1 MRTNNKLH
9 VLYRKEYFYTFLPE
23 NVISDTRKMLR
34 LDTQPYMGKTMTL
47 DLVCFNFSCYCK
59 RLYLVILCPFSMLLF
74 YDTCTDITFI
84 SSIVQSFFVVN
95 VGLKLDSFHI
105 KLYSLWHCKSILIF
119 GSLQDG
125 GKSLY
130 KFMAVHM
137 YSHISLCTNFQFYR
151 FNYYTF
157 CRN

>member
-23 NVISDTRKMLR
+23 SVISDTWKMLR
-34 LDTQPYMGKTMTL
+34 LDTQPYMGKTIT
-47 DLVCFNFSCYCK
+47 LVCFDFSCYCK
-59 RLYLVILCPFSMLLF
+59 RLYLIILCPFSMLLF
-74 YDTCTDITFI
+74 HDTCTDITFI
-84 SSIVQSFFVVN
+84 SSIVQSFLVVS
-95 VGLKLDSFHI
+95 VGLNLDSFSFHI

-125 GKSLY
+125 GKSLC
-130 KFMAVHM
+130 KFIAVHM
-137 YSHISLCTNFQFYR
+137 YSPISLCTNFQFYR

-157 CRN
+157 RRN

>member
-9 VLYRKEYFYTFLPE
+9 DLYRKEYFYTFLPE

-74 YDTCTDITFI
+74 HDTCTDITFI
-84 SSIVQSFFVVN
+84 SSIVQAILVVS
-95 VGLKLDSFHI
+95 VGLNLDSFRN
-105 KLYSLWHCKSILIF
+105 KLWSLWHCTSILIV
-119 GSLQDG
+119 GSLQVG
-125 GKSLY
+125 GKSLR
-130 KFMAVHM
+130 KFIAVHM
-137 YSHISLCTNFQFYR
+137 QSLISLCTNFQFYR
-151 FNYYTF
+151 FNYYIF